1 MDVAS
6 DDRSSRRDRFDERRR
21 VDANAF
27 ASLDEWTGTSKR
39 TIFGVRVHVV
49 RRGVH
54 RVRCV
59 AMTKARSA
67 ERVLGVRERGR
78 ARSFENSERDR
89 HARE

>member
-27 ASLDEWTGTSKR
+27 ASHDEWTSER